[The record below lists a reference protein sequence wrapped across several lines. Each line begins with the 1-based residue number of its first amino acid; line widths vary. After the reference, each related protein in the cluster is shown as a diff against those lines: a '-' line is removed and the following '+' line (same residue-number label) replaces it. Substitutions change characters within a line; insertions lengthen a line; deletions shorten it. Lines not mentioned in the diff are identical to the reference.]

1 MKNVDYEQLYYDQL
15 YENKKMINEISK
27 LKQEIFVY
35 KELLKNKPIKQI
47 LAISILDYLKKER
60 NNYERK

>member
-35 KELLKNKPIKQI
+35 KELLNNKPIKQI

>member
-27 LKQEIFVY
+27 LKEEIFVY

-47 LAISILDYLKKER
+47 LAVNILEYLKKER

>member
-1 MKNVDYEQLYYDQL
+1 MKSVDYEQLYYDQL

>member
-1 MKNVDYEQLYYDQL
+1 MKSVDYEQLYYDQL

-47 LAISILDYLKKER
+47 LAISILYYLKKER